1 MVVQNSAAPPQK
13 KCPLKMSMI
22 LSGIRFEGI
31 VFKTGHL

>member
-13 KCPLKMSMI
+13 KYPLKMSMI